1 MGRIVVL
8 VLLATVVVTLV
19 IFGGSYL
26 AVYWRDTIRRWR
38 LEKQEDKRRQIR
50 AAKEEFLESAKAL
63 DEIKSEKKAKD

>member
-8 VLLATVVVTLV
+8 ALLAVVIVTLV

-26 AVYWRDTIRRWR
+26 AVFWRDTVRRWR

-50 AAKEEFLESAKAL
+50 EAKEEFLESAKVL
-63 DEIKSEKKAKD
+63 DDFKSEKAKKD